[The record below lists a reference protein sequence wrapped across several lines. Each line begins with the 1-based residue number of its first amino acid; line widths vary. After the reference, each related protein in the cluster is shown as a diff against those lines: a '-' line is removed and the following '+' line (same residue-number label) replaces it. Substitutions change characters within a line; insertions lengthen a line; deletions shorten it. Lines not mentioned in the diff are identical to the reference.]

1 MRRMK
6 TTTNTKSCKA
16 TRSFASLVS
25 FPKQTHK
32 QTDDS
37 PFIIYTIHTHQH
49 KRKRSINHLY
59 SKTSLF
65 VFLNRIDSIFFLHLP
80 FLFLLG
86 FFLFLLGVSD
96 LDFVNRSDPAPFPF
110 FSFFLLF
117 QISLGRTRSLLDRRG
132 RRRKRDEN
140 FFYSFARKR
149 HGLGKHHGPHGPPR
163 STYNNNNPTN
173 QTTMVRTPRARA
185 LAAYEAHSNLHP
197 P

>member
-110 FSFFLLF
+110 FSSFCCFKFRLEEQEAFLTGEEEGGNATKTSFILS
-117 QISLGRTRSLLDRRG
+117 IGSATDLGSTTVHTVHPDQHITTTTQPT
-132 RRRKRDEN
+132 K
-140 FFYSFARKR
+140 
-149 HGLGKHHGPHGPPR
+149 PPW
-163 STYNNNNPTN
+163 
-173 QTTMVRTPRARA
+173 
-185 LAAYEAHSNLHP
+185 
-197 P
+197 

>member
-132 RRRKRDEN
+132 RRRNATKT
-140 FFYSFARKR
+140 SFILSIGSATD
-149 HGLGKHHGPHGPPR
+149 LGSTTVHTVHPDQHITTTTQPTKPPW
-163 STYNNNNPTN
+163 
-173 QTTMVRTPRARA
+173 
-185 LAAYEAHSNLHP
+185 
-197 P
+197 

>member
-80 FLFLLG
+80 YLSSFW
-86 FFLFLLGVSD
+86 V
-96 LDFVNRSDPAPFPF
+96 F
-110 FSFFLLF
+110 FSFFWGYPISILWIDRIQLPFLFFLSFCCFKFCLEEQEDFLTGEEEGGTRRKLLLF
-117 QISLGRTRSLLDRRG
+117 FR
-132 RRRKRDEN
+132 
-140 FFYSFARKR
+140 
-149 HGLGKHHGPHGPPR
+149 
-163 STYNNNNPTN
+163 
-173 QTTMVRTPRARA
+173 
-185 LAAYEAHSNLHP
+185 
-197 P
+197 